1 MSTSKNRY
9 NWLDVFK
16 AFSIFYI
23 LYSHIGNHRLSSFFF
38 TFMVH
43 AFFFASGVTA
53 SRSANQP
60 VGEYIRKRFSR
71 LMVPYFSFG
80 AIAILVI
87 FLMDTHTG
95 FSITD
100 MAKQLLY
107 AYRLNTFA
115 ITLWF
120 LPCLFI
126 MGIYYQA
133 MMKFIKNKW
142 VRLAVAAAVSLVFRF
157 FSEGNILP
165 WGIDNAVRFLF
176 YYAAGDAFGNF
187 FNTLS
192 ENPSRIVRKIWPV
205 LLFAMC
211 LVLVYFQYHYGNTY
225 LIEKAGI
232 TAGYMVQVI
241 AGAVYALVN
250 IYLLAISSVVLHNI
264 KLLQNVGI
272 NSLAICCLE
281 LPVNRFVCT
290 SASMLGLEITVTYPG
305 QCIMFVSICIF
316 CSMKAAKYITE
327 NYPVLLGISREK

>member
-1 MSTSKNRY
+1 MSSSKLRY

-53 SRSANQP
+53 ARSADKP
-60 VGEYIRKRFSR
+60 MGEYIKKRFAR

-80 AIAILVI
+80 AFAILVI

-120 LPCLFI
+120 LPCLFV

-133 MMKFIKNKW
+133 IMKFVKNKW
-142 VRLAVAAAVSLVFRF
+142 ARLAIAAVISFVFRC

-176 YYAAGDAFGNF
+176 YYAAGDAFGDF
-187 FNTLS
+187 FNSLS
-192 ENPSRIVRKIWPV
+192 TKPSLIVKKKWPA
-205 LLFAMC
+205 LLFALC
-211 LVLVYFQYHYGNTY
+211 LVLVYFQYHYGNAY
-225 LIEKAGI
+225 LIERIGI
-232 TAGYMVQVI
+232 NSGYMVQVVI
-241 AGAVYALVN
+241 GAVYALVN
-250 IYLLAISSVVLHNI
+250 IYLLSISSVILQNI
-264 KLLQNVGI
+264 KLLQNVGR

-305 QCIMFVSICIF
+305 QCLMFVAVCIF
-316 CSMKAAKYITE
+316 CSMKAAKYISA
-327 NYPVLLGISREK
+327 NYPVILGIPKAK